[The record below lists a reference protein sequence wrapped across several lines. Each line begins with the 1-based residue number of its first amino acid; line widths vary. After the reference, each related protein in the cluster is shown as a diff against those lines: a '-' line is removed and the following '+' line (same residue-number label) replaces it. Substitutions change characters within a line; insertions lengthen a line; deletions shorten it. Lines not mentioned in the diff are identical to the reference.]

1 VKFRIAP
8 ALAVSAVA
16 IAVSAS
22 PAAGAAGKRYDST
35 ASLAKLNPLHGDVE
49 SRKQVCEV
57 HRRVE
62 IRKRRA
68 GRDRLLYETVTGDG
82 GRWSVPSTRHG
93 DIYAQAKRRRVAR
106 HGRTFVC
113 AGDRSRVRRFARP
126 PNILI
131 FLTDDQRDSGS
142 MIEMPT
148 VRRVFGQGG
157 KEFVNGFVT
166 TPQCCPSRSS
176 IFSGQYAHNTG
187 ITTNDGTGFNAAHT
201 WERHLQDRGYFTGLI
216 GKYLNEVETDQA
228 PYFDYTDVG
237 RNAREREQVTMARA
251 VRGFFREASTHDSR
265 PWALEVSSYSPHRP
279 WTSMPDDPRPV
290 PRFVP
295 PYKPASF
302 QEADRTDK
310 DPSVRKRRY
319 DDQVFLDQYRGQQL
333 ETQTADEEFAQL
345 WRTIG
350 DHHERGNLLA
360 FFLSDNGYAWGDHG
374 LWGKG
379 EPYLE
384 HSEVPFFARWPHHF
398 ASGVKDARIAAN
410 IDIAPTIYDAT
421 ATRPHYVVDGHSLL
435 SGYRRPWLLL
445 EFQNPDVPQIPPW
458 RSYVVPGKR
467 QYIEWSDGFV
477 EDYNLR
483 RDPAERHAR
492 NSVDPALAAKLN
504 AARGCGG
511 SGCP

>member
-1 VKFRIAP
+1 VKSGIAP
-8 ALAVSAVA
+8 ALAVSAIA
-16 IAVSAS
+16 LAVSAS

-35 ASLAKLNPLHGDVE
+35 TSLAKLNPFHGDVE
-49 SRKQVCEV
+49 SRNPVCETG
-57 HRRVE
+57 RRVE
-62 IRKRRA
+62 VTKRRA
-68 GRDRLLYETVTGDG
+68 GRDRVLDETRTSHG

-93 DIYAQAKRRRVAR
+93 DIYAQAKRRRVAGR
-106 HGRTFVC
+106 GRTFVC
-113 AGDRSRVRRFARP
+113 AGDRSRVRHFARP

-166 TPQCCPSRSS
+166 TPECCPSRSS

-187 ITTNDGTGFNAAHT
+187 IITNDGTGFNAAHT
-201 WERHLQDRGYFTGLI
+201 WERYLQDRGYFTGLI
-216 GKYLNEVETDQA
+216 GKYLNHVETDQA

-237 RNAREREQVTMARA
+237 HNGREREQVTMARA
-251 VRGFFREASTHDSR
+251 VKGFFRRASTHDSR
-265 PWALEVSSYSPHRP
+265 PWALEVSTYSPHRP

-290 PRFVP
+290 PPFVP

-310 DPSVRKRRY
+310 DPSVQRRRY
-319 DDQVFLDQYRGQQL
+319 SDQLFRDQYRGQQL

-345 WRTIG
+345 WRTVG
-350 DHHERGNLLA
+350 NHHERGNLLA
-360 FFLSDNGYAWGDHG
+360 FFLSDNGFAWGDHG
-374 LWGKG
+374 LQGKG

-384 HSEVPFFARWPHHF
+384 DAEVPFFARWPGHF
-398 ASGVKDARIAAN
+398 AGGVKDTRIAAN
-410 IDIAPTIYDAT
+410 IDIAPTIYEAT
-421 ATRPHYVVDGHSLL
+421 ATRAHYVVDGHSLL
-435 SGYRRPWLLL
+435 SDYRRPWLLL
-445 EFQNPDVPQIPPW
+445 EFQDPDVPQIPPW
-458 RSYVVPGKR
+458 YSYLVPAKR

-483 RDPAERHAR
+483 RDPAELEAR
-492 NSVDPALAAKLN
+492 NTADAGLAAKLK
-504 AARGCGG
+504 AARRCSG